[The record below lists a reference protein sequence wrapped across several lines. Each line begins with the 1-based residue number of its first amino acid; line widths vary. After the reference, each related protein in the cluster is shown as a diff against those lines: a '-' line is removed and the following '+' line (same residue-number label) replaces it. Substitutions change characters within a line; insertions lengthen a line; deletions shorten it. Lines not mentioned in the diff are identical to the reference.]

1 MPRNETMTDERVREI
16 RRKVVTEKRS
26 VQEVCD
32 EEQLPYFTVYQIVRG
47 WTYPKVGGPTLKRQ
61 RYRLTPERAA
71 KMRALK
77 EKGATIDQIAKAAQ
91 CGTTT
96 VKKALAGGM

>member
-1 MPRNETMTDERVREI
+1 MSHNQDMTDERVRKI
-16 RRKVVTEKRS
+16 RHEVVTKGRS

-32 EEQLPYFTVYQIVRG
+32 EQHLPYFTVYQIVRG
-47 WTYPKVGGPTLKRQ
+47 WTYPNVGGPVVSRKR
-61 RYRLTPERAA
+61 YKLTPARAA

-77 EKGATIDQIAKAAQ
+77 EKGATIQQIADAAG

-96 VKKALAGGM
+96 VKKALSGGM